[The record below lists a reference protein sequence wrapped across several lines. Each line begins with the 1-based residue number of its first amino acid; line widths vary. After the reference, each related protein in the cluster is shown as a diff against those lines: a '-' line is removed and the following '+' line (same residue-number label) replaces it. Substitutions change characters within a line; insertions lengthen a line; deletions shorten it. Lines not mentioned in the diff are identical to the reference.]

1 MGSPLVSAV
10 RTDLQ
15 AARSSALGVRG
26 GMRVVN
32 EKRVQSGCCLRGVAL
47 VSLGKPL
54 ANVVHPRDPAVLGAS
69 VGGSARGT
77 TVDVAS
83 RLALIYRR
91 TFFDLSQRGRL
102 VKAKGTTSSDRGNDI
117 RPCPRMQEL
126 GTALA
131 REEDVVTEHKNLK
144 RLIRERQAR
153 TGESYTTAR
162 RHLIA
167 DQPSGAVPDPGP
179 PLRALIALLGEPA
192 PRFQSVRVT
201 YRVWRHE
208 ERLRE
213 ARHADIEAA
222 RAGGGSITT
231 YGRFGGDPQPSE
243 TEHSVDVWRQNDG
256 FRYEIHGGQQDG
268 LLGVATNGFWWWSQP
283 GMATRSN
290 EADPSSPNPVKGLP
304 FMLDPEKLLDLLEF
318 EVTGHSEVA
327 GRATISARATRLPPT
342 ELSGIVMALYP
353 LGGGADHYELEVDA
367 DHGVLLEV
375 AAIYEG
381 ERIQTIEAQMIQFD
395 ETIPLDVFTF
405 ELPEG

>member
-1 MGSPLVSAV
+1 M
-10 RTDLQ
+10 
-15 AARSSALGVRG
+15 
-26 GMRVVN
+26 
-32 EKRVQSGCCLRGVAL
+32 
-47 VSLGKPL
+47 
-54 ANVVHPRDPAVLGAS
+54 
-69 VGGSARGT
+69 
-77 TVDVAS
+77 DVAS
-83 RLALIYRR
+83 GLALIYRR

-131 REEDVVTEHKNLK
+131 REEDVVTERKNLK

-162 RHLIA
+162 RHLIG
-167 DQPSGAVPDPGP
+167 DQLSGGVPDPGL
-179 PLRALIALLGEPA
+179 PLRALIALFGEPG

-201 YRVWRHE
+201 YRVWRHD

-222 RAGGGSITT
+222 RARGGSITT
-231 YGRFGGDPQPSE
+231 YGRFAGDPQPSE

-256 FRYEIHGGQQDG
+256 FRYEIHGGPQDG
-268 LLGVATNGFWWWSQP
+268 LLGVAANGFWWWWQP

-290 EADPSSPNPVKGLP
+290 EDDPSISNPVRGLP

-318 EVTGHSEVA
+318 EVTGRSEVA
-327 GRATISARATRLPPT
+327 GRATISTRATLLPPAG
-342 ELSGIVMALYP
+342 LSGTVMALYP
-353 LGGGADHYELEVDA
+353 LGSGADHYELEVDA
-367 DHGVLLEV
+367 DRGVLLEV
-375 AAIYEG
+375 AAIYKG
-381 ERIQTIEAQMIQFD
+381 ERIQTIEAQTIRFD

-405 ELPEG
+405 EPPEAEETQPLDRTPPH